1 MTDLQ
6 AALGICQLEKLDKFI
21 QRRKEIVK
29 QYNQAFKDIPG
40 TTIPFEKIKNS
51 SAFHLYV
58 LQIDF
63 EKISKTR
70 SQVVDEL
77 KAKGIGTQVH
87 YIPVHT
93 QPYYKKNFGYKKG
106 DFPVSEKY
114 YEQALSI
121 PLYPKMS
128 DGDIKYII
136 KTLLKIIL

>member
-1 MTDLQ
+1 
-6 AALGICQLEKLDKFI
+6 
-21 QRRKEIVK
+21 
-29 QYNQAFKDIPG
+29 
-40 TTIPFEKIKNS
+40 
-51 SAFHLYV
+51 

-63 EKISKTR
+63 EKIGKTR
-70 SQVVDEL
+70 SQVMDEL